1 MHRHCLFLS
10 CCFAV
15 ASQFLLAQQQCK
27 SWDRRHGSTSGAE
40 VVEKLSLADG
50 GFAVLARVQ
59 AGGGDVTETS
69 YGGNDFWLVRFDAE
83 GTKLWDKRYGGPGNE
98 VPTDMSATSDGGF
111 LLVGTTDGN
120 AGGLVTDGPSGLTDW
135 WMIRVNASG
144 AVLWDKRMGSSISD
158 NLDQVATLADGR
170 FFLVGRVRGVFAGS
184 TSNCLYLRT
193 FVLDQNGTV
202 INNRCWP
209 SLNTAQVVEL
219 IAEPN
224 GDCTMFHGP
233 GINLSRFDASGIG
246 LITQQSTYTAP
257 GFVQLNAAARTADG
271 GYCLSSIADGG
282 VGGNKTQPS
291 RGGNDFW
298 VLRITAAGAVVWDAT
313 LGGAASD
320 TPWASEVLSS
330 GELQVVG
337 QTSGN
342 ASGERT
348 QPSRGSGDLWT
359 IRLGTAGNLI
369 WEARYGGS
377 GSELGTA
384 LHSSPDGSLFLM
396 GGSSSNV
403 SGDRSAP
410 LVSTGDMW
418 MLKLDGS
425 TATPWYRDADG
436 DGLGDPSFSVL
447 ACAAQPGFV
456 QNNTDCNDMLV
467 LGAPCN
473 DNDPCTVED
482 TYNATCQCAGQ
493 PAAPITSVVATSNS
507 PVCQGVGIILGAGS
521 AGSGVL
527 SYVWTGPNGF
537 SSTLQNPTIPG
548 AANAMAGTY
557 TVTISNG
564 CGSSASSNVSVSVI
578 NPTVS
583 ISYPPGAYCT
593 LFQSTVPATI
603 TGPTNGIFTDNST
616 NLVVAPGSG
625 ALYPSIS
632 SPGYYVVT
640 YTVAATTGCPQLQTS
655 TPVTIAPAPIADIT
669 YANGTNEIC
678 SVLQGPFLPDGG
690 ATPGGVFTGL
700 FGTSGVDPATG
711 ELTFD
716 QFSTDTL
723 TLWVNYEIPTTSTCP
738 MVDATVV
745 VTVLPW
751 TTYAR
756 DLDADGYGDPN
767 DVIETCGPMP
777 VGYAAQAGD
786 FCPLDPL
793 KTTPGTCGCGQPE
806 PGTACDDG
814 DPLTHDDV
822 ITSGC
827 TCAGTLTEQLCKQWS
842 IVLGSN
848 GSDQPQNVV
857 PTADGGFLV
866 TGRSNG
872 GVGGDRS
879 QDSRGSY
886 DYWVAKVNA
895 AGVKQWDK
903 RYGGTSEEYQDGAVA
918 TADGGFLV
926 GGFTFSS
933 SGGDITQGTFGNTD
947 FWVVRLDADGNA
959 LWNRRYGGS
968 DLDKMTAV
976 VATPDG
982 GFLLGGYTW
991 SSSSGDMNGIN
1002 RGGMDYAVMK
1012 INASGVRQWTRM
1024 VGSSGQDYLYDVQ
1037 LAADGSFYL
1046 IGESNGPVSGDK
1058 SQASFGGIDTW
1069 IVKLNASGT
1078 FIWDRSFGGSGADTP
1093 MNTRASITP
1102 DDGLLIVSRSTS
1114 GISGNRT
1121 APQQGFSDA
1130 WAVRISS
1137 SGAKLWDRSV
1147 GAVSNIWLEDMVLAP
1162 GGGCYI
1168 GSREVLEEEV
1178 VDQGMNN
1185 AGLYDSY
1192 LLRTDFNGQL
1202 LWDKGVPINASLRGM
1217 LRTPN
1222 GLAILGEGTNGY
1234 PDATNFTGQTGDN
1247 YVLTYL
1253 AQGQDVQVWLDE
1265 DQDGHGV
1272 SPQGPWQRR
1281 CGEIAGWALL
1291 NDDCDDLLDTVYPG
1305 APCDDGDPAT
1315 LNDQYD
1321 NSCLCTGSD
1330 VVLMLNMRVILSGP
1344 YNSSTG
1350 IMSDALRVAGLV
1362 PSVEPY
1368 TQLGHSFVGGGGE
1381 TAQSNA
1387 LSMVGADAIVDW
1399 VVIELRSAQAP
1410 ATVVFSRSALLQ
1422 RDGDVVDVDGGSA
1435 VQLLAA
1441 PGNYHIVVR
1450 HRNHLGVATATPI
1463 VLTQS
1468 GTSVDLTSVSTATYG
1483 VDAQAIVNGMC
1494 MLWPGDTDRN
1504 DIVRYTGGVNDRDP
1518 VLTAIGGIIPTS
1530 TVTNAYHVGDL
1541 NLDGVIRYTGE
1552 NNDRDIILQTIG
1564 GSVPTAVRV
1573 GQIP

>member
-1 MHRHCLFLS
+1 MLRTIMILGFWLTT
-10 CCFAV
+10 AQQV
-15 ASQFLLAQQQCK
+15 LVAQQQCK
-27 SWDRRHGSTSGAE
+27 SWDRRHGSTSGAV
-40 VVEKLSLADG
+40 VVERLSLADG
-50 GFAVLARVQ
+50 GFAVLAQVQ
-59 AGGGDVTETS
+59 GVGGDVTEAA
-69 YGGNDFWLVRFDAE
+69 YGGNDFWLLRFDAA
-83 GTKLWDKRYGGPGNE
+83 GNKLWDKRYGGPGNE
-98 VPTDMSATSDGGF
+98 VPSDMSATSDGGF
-111 LLVGTTDGN
+111 LLVGTTDGD
-120 AGGLVTDGPSGLTDW
+120 AGGLVSDGPSGLTDW
-135 WMIRVNASG
+135 WMIRVDASG
-144 AVLWDKRMGSSISD
+144 VVLWDKRMGSSIAD
-158 NLDQVATLADGR
+158 QLDQVATLPDGR
-170 FFLVGRVRGVFAGS
+170 FFLAGRLRGVFAGS
-184 TSNCLYLRT
+184 SSNCLYLRT
-193 FVLDQNGTV
+193 FLLDQSGTV

-246 LITQQSTYTAP
+246 LITQQNTYTAP
-257 GFVQLNAAARTADG
+257 GVLQLNAAARTPDG
-271 GYCLSSIADGG
+271 GYYLSSICDGG

-291 RGGNDFW
+291 RGGYDNW
-298 VLRITAAGAVVWDAT
+298 VLRITATGMVLWDAT
-313 LGGAASD
+313 IGGAGNDYVWGS
-320 TPWASEVLSS
+320 TVLAS
-330 GELQVVG
+330 GELQTIG
-337 QTSGN
+337 QTFGN

-348 QPSRGSGDLWT
+348 QPSRGGSDLWT
-359 IRLGTAGNLI
+359 MRLGTGGNLV

-377 GSELGTA
+377 GGDSGAA
-384 LHSSPDGSLFLM
+384 LHQSPDASLYLI
-396 GGSSSNV
+396 GSSSSNIG
-403 SGDRSAP
+403 GDRSAA
-410 LVSTGDMW
+410 LLSTGDMW
-418 MLKLDGS
+418 MLKVDGS

-436 DGLGDPSFSVL
+436 DGLGDPTFSVL

-456 QNNTDCNDMLV
+456 QNNSDCNDALV
-467 LGAPCN
+467 LGSPCN
-473 DNDPCTVED
+473 DNDPCTVQD
-482 TYNATCQCAGQ
+482 VYNSNCQCVGQ
-493 PAAPITSVVATSNS
+493 SATPITAVEATSNS
-507 PVCQGVGIILGAGS
+507 PVCEGVGIQLGAGS
-521 AGSGVL
+521 SGTGIL
-527 SYVWTGPNGF
+527 SYAWSGPNGF
-537 SSTLQNPTIPG
+537 SSTAQNPTIPG
-548 AANAMAGTY
+548 ATNATAGTY
-557 TVTISNG
+557 SVTISNG
-564 CGSSASSNVSVSVI
+564 CGSSAASSVAVSVI
-578 NPTVS
+578 DPSVS
-583 ISYPPGAYCT
+583 IAYPPGTYCT
-593 LFQSTVPATI
+593 LYLDHLTPVI
-603 TGPTNGIFTDNST
+603 TGPANGTFTDNST
-616 NLVVAPGSG
+616 SLVVAPGSG

-632 SPGYYVVT
+632 YPGDYVVT
-640 YTVAATTGCPQLQTS
+640 YTVAATSGCPQLQAS
-655 TPVTIAPAPIADIT
+655 TPVTLAPAPSAEFS
-669 YANGTNEIC
+669 YAGGTNMIC
-678 SVLQGPFLPDGG
+678 SRSPGPFLPGG
-690 ATPGGVFTGL
+690 SFTPGGVFSGS
-700 FGTSGVDPATG
+700 FGTTGVDPVTG
-711 ELTFD
+711 ELSFD
-716 QFSTDTL
+716 PVSQDTL
-723 TLWVNYEIPTTSTCP
+723 TYWVNYEVPETPFCSG
-738 MVDATVV
+738 VDSYLQ

-751 TTYAR
+751 FTYAR
-756 DLDADGYGDPN
+756 DLDGDGFGDPN
-767 DVIETCGPMP
+767 DVMETCDPLP
-777 VGYAAQAGD
+777 AGYALQAGD
-786 FCPLDPL
+786 YCPLDPL
-793 KTTPGTCGCGQPE
+793 KTEPGACGCGAPE
-806 PGTACDDG
+806 PGTSCDDG

-822 ITSGC
+822 ITAAC
-827 TCAGTLTEQLCKQWS
+827 TCAGTVIEPLCKQWS

-848 GSDQPQNVV
+848 GSDEPQNVV
-857 PTADGGFLV
+857 PAADGGFLV

-886 DYWVAKVNA
+886 DYWVVKVSA
-895 AGVKQWDK
+895 SGEKQWDK

-1012 INASGVRQWTRM
+1012 INASGVRLWTRM

-1037 LAADGSFYL
+1037 LATDGSIYL

-1093 MNTRASITP
+1093 MNTRATITP
-1102 DDGLLIVSRSTS
+1102 DGGLLFVSRSTS

-1130 WAVRISS
+1130 WTVRVSS
-1137 SGAKLWDRSV
+1137 SGAKLWDRSM

-1217 LRTPN
+1217 LRAPN

-1234 PDATNFTGQTGDN
+1234 PDATNFTGQTGAN

-1265 DQDGHGV
+1265 DQDGHGG

-1281 CGEIAGWALL
+1281 CGEIAGWSLL

-1305 APCDDGDPAT
+1305 APCDDGDPTT

-1321 NSCLCTGSD
+1321 TNCMCAGSD
-1330 VVLMLNMRVILSGP
+1330 VVLLLNMRVLLSGP

-1350 IMSDALRVAGLV
+1350 LMSDALRVAGLV
-1362 PSVEPY
+1362 PFVEPY

-1381 TAQSNA
+1381 TAQSIA

-1441 PGNYHIVVR
+1441 PGNYYIVVR

-1463 VLTQS
+1463 ALTQS

-1483 VDAQAIVNGMC
+1483 VDAQAIVNGMR
-1494 MLWPGDTDRN
+1494 MLWPGDSDHN
-1504 DIVRYTGGVNDRDP
+1504 GIVRYTGGVNDRDP
-1518 VLTAIGGIIPTS
+1518 VLTAIGGVIPTS

-1541 NLDGVIRYTGE
+1541 NLDGVIRYTGA

-1573 GQIP
+1573 GQMP